1 MQRNSPTPST
11 MRLRNRFAVTY
22 RKIAMKELRRFSKSG
37 PRSFRAS
44 NLPGSIAATIMT
56 TGHETIQ
63 LRLEHRT
70 AWITLDR
77 PPLNILDIPM
87 MQALDAV
94 LECALPRCDFAI
106 VQGAGPK
113 GFSAGAEIAD
123 HTPERVEKMLAAFHA
138 VFRRLAAADC
148 LTIAAVRGYCL
159 GGGMELATFCD
170 FVLATESAQF
180 GQPEIKLGCFPPIAI
195 VTLPHLI
202 GMRAAADLILT
213 GRQISAA
220 EAQRLGLI
228 THVVSDSELRHA
240 ISELLE
246 ELRALSPSVL
256 QLTRKTLWNLHSAEF
271 AEQLEEVERVYLSGL
286 MKMPDAQEGIRA
298 FLEKRKPVW
307 KAN

>member
-1 MQRNSPTPST
+1 M
-11 MRLRNRFAVTY
+11 
-22 RKIAMKELRRFSKSG
+22 
-37 PRSFRAS
+37 
-44 NLPGSIAATIMT
+44 IMT

-63 LRLEHRT
+63 LRLENRV
-70 AWITLDR
+70 AWITLHR
-77 PPLNILDIPM
+77 PPLNILDVSM
-87 MQALDAV
+87 MQELDAV
-94 LECALPRCDFAI
+94 LERALPQCDFVI
-106 VQGAGPK
+106 FQGAGPK
-113 GFSAGAEIAD
+113 AFSGGAEIAD
-123 HTPERVEKMLAAFHA
+123 HTPERVGKMLSAFHA
-138 VFRRLAAADC
+138 VFRRLFAADC
-148 LTIAAVRGYCL
+148 LKIAAVHGYCL

-180 GQPEIKLGCFPPIAI
+180 GQPEIKLGCFPPVAV

-240 ISELLE
+240 VSELLE
-246 ELRALSPSVL
+246 ELRALSPSVV

-298 FLEKRKPVW
+298 FLEKRKPIW